1 VTASPERTTRLAISA
16 LLLAGT
22 LFGLMWLPLKY
33 FAAQGIS
40 GLVLSLM
47 TYGSVGVLGIP
58 ILLSQFKQW
67 RRQKFLL
74 FAGGFFGGATN
85 VAFVYAMMNGSVMRV
100 MLLFYLAPIWSV
112 LGARFLFH
120 EVLTP
125 LRLTAVAMA
134 FCGAVL
140 VLGGPGIFSTPLSI
154 IDLVAL
160 ASGVFCAGQNL
171 SSRAAEQVPVMSK
184 TVAILFG
191 CGLLSALLL
200 PLTGQAIPSIFLNQF
215 LQLVGFGFFWLVTAL
230 WVTMYGVTHL
240 EASRSAVLLVVEL
253 AVAVISALIIGGERL
268 SAVGWAGAALI
279 TTAALIESHLGN
291 TPNLTEK
298 IDAAKC

>member
-1 VTASPERTTRLAISA
+1 MTATTERTTRLAVGA

-40 GLVLSLM
+40 GLVLSLT
-47 TYGSVGVLGIP
+47 TYGVVGLLGLP
-58 ILLSQFKQW
+58 ILFSQFRQW
-67 RRQKFLL
+67 RGQKLL
-74 FAGGFFGGATN
+74 LLAGGFFGGATN

-100 MLLFYLAPIWSV
+100 MLLFYLAPVWSV
-112 LGARFLFH
+112 VGARFLFH

-134 FCGAVL
+134 LCGAVL
-140 VLGGPGIFSTPLSI
+140 VLGGPSILSTPLSV

-160 ASGVFCAGQNL
+160 ASGLFCAGQNL
-171 SSRAAEQVPVMSK
+171 SSRAAEQVPIMSK

-191 CGLLSALLL
+191 CGLLSGLLL
-200 PLTGQAIPSIFLNQF
+200 PLTGQPFPPIAFTQVL
-215 LQLVGFGFFWLVTAL
+215 LLLGFGVFWLVTAL

-253 AVAVISALIIGGERL
+253 AVAVVSAMIIGGERL
-268 SAVGWAGAALI
+268 SIVGWAGAALI
-279 TTAALIESHLGN
+279 TTAALIESRIGN
-291 TPNLTEK
+291 SPNPTEK
-298 IDAAKC
+298 LESAKQ

>member
-1 VTASPERTTRLAISA
+1 MTTNTERITRLAVSA

-40 GLVLSLM
+40 GLVLSLT
-47 TYGSVGVLGIP
+47 TYGAVGVLGLP

-67 RRQKFLL
+67 RGQKLL
-74 FAGGFFGGATN
+74 LVAGGFFGGATN

-100 MLLFYLAPIWSV
+100 MLLFYLAPVWSV

-134 FCGAVL
+134 LCGAVL
-140 VLGGPGIFSTPLSI
+140 VLGGPGILSTPLSA

-160 ASGVFCAGQNL
+160 ASGMFCAGQNL
-171 SSRAAEQVPVMSK
+171 SSRAAERVPIMSK

-200 PLTGQAIPSIFLNQF
+200 PLTRQTVPSITSTQF
-215 LQLVGFGFFWLVTAL
+215 FQLLGFGIFWLITAL

-253 AVAVISALIIGGERL
+253 AVAVVSALIVGGERL
-268 SAVGWAGAALI
+268 NVVGWVGAALI
-279 TTAALIESHLGN
+279 TTAALIESRVGN
-291 TPNLTEK
+291 VSGLTEK
-298 IDAAKC
+298 SEAAKC

>member
-1 VTASPERTTRLAISA
+1 MTVNKERRTRLAVSA

-40 GLVLSLM
+40 GLVLSLT
-47 TYGSVGVLGIP
+47 TYGAVGLLGLP
-58 ILLSQFKQW
+58 ILFSQFRQW
-67 RRQKFLL
+67 RGQKWLL

-100 MLLFYLAPIWSV
+100 MLLFYLAPVWSV

-125 LRLTAVAMA
+125 LRLAAVAMA
-134 FCGAVL
+134 LCGAVL
-140 VLGGPGIFSTPLSI
+140 VLGGPGVFSAPLSV

-160 ASGVFCAGQNL
+160 ASGLFCAGQNL
-171 SSRAAEQVPVMSK
+171 SSRAAEQVPIMSK

-200 PLTGQAIPSIFLNQF
+200 PLTGQAVPSITFSQF
-215 LQLVGFGFFWLVTAL
+215 LQLVGFGVFWL
-230 WVTMYGVTHL
+230 
-240 EASRSAVLLVVEL
+240 
-253 AVAVISALIIGGERL
+253 
-268 SAVGWAGAALI
+268 
-279 TTAALIESHLGN
+279 
-291 TPNLTEK
+291 
-298 IDAAKC
+298 

>member
-1 VTASPERTTRLAISA
+1 VRANNQRTTQLAVAA

-40 GLVLSLM
+40 GLVLSLI
-47 TYGSVGVLGIP
+47 TYGAVGLLGLP
-58 ILLSQFKQW
+58 ILLSQIKQW
-67 RRQKFLL
+67 SGQWLL
-74 FAGGFFGGATN
+74 LIAGGFFGGATN

-100 MLLFYLAPIWSV
+100 MLLFYLAPVWSV
-112 LGARFLFH
+112 LGARFFFH

-125 LRLTAVAMA
+125 LRLAAVAMA
-134 FCGAVL
+134 LCGAVL
-140 VLGGPGIFSTPLSI
+140 VLGGPGIFSEPLSV

-171 SSRAAEQVPVMSK
+171 SSRAAEEVPIISK

-191 CGLLSALLL
+191 CGLLSGLLL
-200 PLTGQAIPSIFLNQF
+200 PLTVQAVPTITFTQF
-215 LQLVGFGFFWLVTAL
+215 LQLVGFGIFWLLTAL

-253 AVAVISALIIGGERL
+253 AVAVVSALVIGGERL
-268 SAVGWAGAALI
+268 SVTGWVGAALI
-279 TTAALIESHLGN
+279 AAAALIESRVARSQ
-291 TPNLTEK
+291 NLAEESASTT
-298 IDAAKC
+298 